1 MRIMC
6 PSPNR
11 GQPIQ
16 GASLASEASILA
28 QDHPLLSLTHT
39 WSVTSLRAQ
48 CQPQNT
54 AACSSIMII
63 CLPACDHEPL
73 LPICAHEVADRTSIK
88 TQAPLLYTYHYHTQP
103 LPLTTTAAMTAASAS
118 PRLLP
123 GTFAGAHHA
132 QQLLGAPRAS
142 QARASDSERGE
153 VYASPSTSLPVLP
166 LQASCLQGGCIFA
179 LLL

>member
-1 MRIMC
+1 MRILHFFV
-6 PSPNR
+6 R
-11 GQPIQ
+11 
-16 GASLASEASILA
+16 
-28 QDHPLLSLTHT
+28 T
-39 WSVTSLRAQ
+39 R
-48 CQPQNT
+48 
-54 AACSSIMII
+54 
-63 CLPACDHEPL
+63 
-73 LPICAHEVADRTSIK
+73 LPIERTSRRK
-88 TQAPLLYTYHYHTQP
+88 LHYYIRTTTTQP